1 MFVTIDPYY
10 DVSFFNSCKEALKNN
25 NVPFKLF
32 ISTLAPYNWYFKIST
47 APVMINFDVLS
58 QSHERFLVQT
68 VNPIYFNDEMRYFR
82 RDSDKGKFV
91 QKFILNDA
99 FEDVKDSEFF
109 IFDIKQSKTDLE
121 MLSKLIPHKI
131 WYLGRYYQKK
141 YKLALI
147 KSDEITNVLIPKTQ
161 ILFKRTLDMPVEKF
175 EADFNYKVFLL
186 KDRLFKNSRTP
197 FFEAG
202 KYILPEKLPSDYDK
216 FIKL

>member
-1 MFVTIDPYY
+1 
-10 DVSFFNSCKEALKNN
+10 
-25 NVPFKLF
+25 
-32 ISTLAPYNWYFKIST
+32 
-47 APVMINFDVLS
+47 
-58 QSHERFLVQT
+58 
-68 VNPIYFNDEMRYFR
+68 
-82 RDSDKGKFV
+82 
-91 QKFILNDA
+91 
-99 FEDVKDSEFF
+99 
-109 IFDIKQSKTDLE
+109 

-147 KSDEITNVLIPKTQ
+147 KSDEITNVFALIKSDEITNVLIPKTQ
-161 ILFKRTLDMPVEKF
+161 ILFKRTLDMSVEKF

-186 KDRLFKNSRTP
+186 KDRLYKNSRTP